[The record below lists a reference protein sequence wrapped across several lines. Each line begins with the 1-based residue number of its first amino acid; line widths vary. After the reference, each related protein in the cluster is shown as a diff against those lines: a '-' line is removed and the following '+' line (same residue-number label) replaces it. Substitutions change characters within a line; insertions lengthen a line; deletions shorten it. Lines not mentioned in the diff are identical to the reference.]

1 MVSSLFSTE
10 PLSPLKGN
18 AKIMDNKTKNF
29 ILSWCVGR
37 SAMYPECAWKD
48 FSENCESDFSI
59 ETDLVEDVVKSEYGN
74 SEIDKI
80 IDFARELT
88 KDGVE
93 NGVLGSERRALLD
106 WEDYWIS
113 KL

>member
-1 MVSSLFSTE
+1 MD
-10 PLSPLKGN
+10 G
-18 AKIMDNKTKNF
+18 KIKKF
-29 ILSWCVGR
+29 ILSWCFGK

-59 ETDLVEDVVKSEYGN
+59 EADLIEDFNKTEYIN
-74 SEIDKI
+74 AEIMEI
-80 IDFARELT
+80 VSFAREFV
-88 KDGVE
+88 KDGIE